1 MRADLGYPILGGVQG
16 WSQKQVVSGMSMTTG
31 SWDSVANWGPAA
43 QLVPNQA
50 TPSRSTRLTKNS
62 VCGVR
67 AWALGYGENRE
78 DEISPVLP
86 SHTSRKPWPSGS
98 GSASRLPRSQDSGQ
112 RGNLEEIR
120 DGGGRTPKNHS
131 DIRSRRDRQNKRRCS
146 PGVHERPLHSRGPRE
161 VLGIDPM

>member
-120 DGGGRTPKNHS
+120 DGGGRTPKNHFGMELFR
-131 DIRSRRDRQNKRRCS
+131 ITQCPESRKMYGLFHSNTEDTAGNQLS
-146 PGVHERPLHSRGPRE
+146 P
-161 VLGIDPM
+161 